1 MLRVLNLILLSIL
14 RNRNLF
20 NGISK
25 YILEKSDNV
34 MKSDYLIGCLENL
47 KSLHDSIQTI
57 MFRIYYVNISEDVS
71 NIYEDIWK
79 IVYTEKMD
87 NDAVFDINKLEDCS
101 VSDSGDTVNNLE
113 KRLIKVFG
121 DDDYIKK
128 ISNKKLLV
136 FEKGLKNKYEDVK
149 DKIKGTIQ
157 EYFYDKE

>member
-47 KSLHDSIQTI
+47 KSLYDSIQTI

>member
-47 KSLHDSIQTI
+47 KSLYDSIQTI

-71 NIYEDIWK
+71 SIYEDMWK
-79 IVYTEKMD
+79 IAYTETMD
-87 NDAVFDINKLEDCS
+87 NDVVFDINKLEDCS
-101 VSDSGDTVNNLE
+101 VYDLGDIVNNLE

>member
-47 KSLHDSIQTI
+47 KSLYDSIQTI

-79 IVYTEKMD
+79 IVYTGKMD